1 MKGTR
6 ALRAESSQLLQA
18 HLYLVISHPS
28 FFFFCRPSPSFSG
41 EECVRPT
48 RGQASG
54 KGGTGDEGK
63 KEVWTKCRL
72 SGPYLVPTERPI
84 RGTKSAA
91 APVLAGDDAKSGVGK
106 GTMTSNRADDFLT
119 VREHVAIRY
128 KLACAVPCVH
138 TTVFWRRDGSSRAQ
152 RALP

>member
-1 MKGTR
+1 MCGRPEAKHLARGGQETR
-6 ALRAESSQLLQA
+6 E
-18 HLYLVISHPS
+18 
-28 FFFFCRPSPSFSG
+28 
-41 EECVRPT
+41 
-48 RGQASG
+48 
-54 KGGTGDEGK
+54 K